1 MTRPKPIRR
10 EKPPL
15 PASRSRG
22 LGGQSARVS
31 CTGHG
36 QRLYRQRLATTDDGG
51 RCPPRASAMLKIV
64 ALVVTVAV
72 GDSLNPS
79 TIGPALFLASGE
91 RARIAVL
98 EFILAVFV
106 VHFSG
111 GVILLLGPGHLLLSL
126 VNRLSHMTRDALE
139 LAAGLALLL
148 AGGVIWHQR
157 HRLAQQTLPTPSP
170 QRKSS
175 ILLGAVI
182 IVIELPTAFPY
193 FAAITAILGAADD
206 TPAQLSLLALYNL
219 CFILPLVAV
228 LITLLL
234 AGERAA
240 ERLIRVREI
249 SERRWPEVFAAV
261 LFVLGLAVAG
271 FAGAALSR
279 D

>member
-1 MTRPKPIRR
+1 
-10 EKPPL
+10 
-15 PASRSRG
+15 
-22 LGGQSARVS
+22 
-31 CTGHG
+31 
-36 QRLYRQRLATTDDGG
+36 
-51 RCPPRASAMLKIV
+51 MLKIL
-64 ALVVTVAV
+64 ALVVTVAL

-79 TIGPALFLASGE
+79 TIGPALFIASGE

-98 EFILAVFV
+98 EFTLAVFV
-106 VHFSG
+106 VHFAG
-111 GVILLLGPGHLLLSL
+111 GAILLLGPGHLLLSL
-126 VNRLSHMTRDALE
+126 VNKLAHTTRDALE

-148 AGGVIWHQR
+148 AGTVIWNQR
-157 HRLAQQTLPTPSP
+157 QRLAQKKLPSRNS

-175 ILLGAVI
+175 ILLGATI
-182 IVIELPTAFPY
+182 IAIELPTAFPY

-206 TPAQLSLLALYNL
+206 TPAQLSLLAVYNL

-234 AGERAA
+234 AGERAD
-240 ERLIRVREI
+240 ERFIRAREI
-249 SERRWPEVFAAV
+249 TERRWPEVFAAV

>member
-1 MTRPKPIRR
+1 
-10 EKPPL
+10 
-15 PASRSRG
+15 
-22 LGGQSARVS
+22 
-31 CTGHG
+31 
-36 QRLYRQRLATTDDGG
+36 
-51 RCPPRASAMLKIV
+51 MLNIV
-64 ALVVTVAV
+64 ALVVTVAL

-106 VHFSG
+106 VHFCG
-111 GVILLLGPGHLLLSL
+111 GAILLLGPGHLLLSL
-126 VNRLSHMTRDALE
+126 VNKLAHTTRDALE
-139 LAAGLALLL
+139 LAAGVALLV
-148 AGGVIWHQR
+148 AAGVIWHQR
-157 HRLAQQTLPTPSP
+157 HRLAQRKLPTPNP
-170 QRKSS
+170 QHTSS
-175 ILLGAVI
+175 ILLGAAI
-182 IVIELPTAFPY
+182 IAIELPTAFPY

-219 CFILPLVAV
+219 CFILPLLVV

-234 AGERAA
+234 AGERADQ
-240 ERLIRVREI
+240 RLIRVREI

-261 LFVLGLAVAG
+261 LFVLGLAVSA